1 MMIVNELFLNKFLIL
16 SGSKLYCK
24 NGGILSS
31 DKTMCYCPIS
41 KTGKECE
48 ISKYKPNICN

>member
-24 NGGILSS
+24 NGGLLSY

-48 ISKYKPNICN
+48 ISKYKHNICY